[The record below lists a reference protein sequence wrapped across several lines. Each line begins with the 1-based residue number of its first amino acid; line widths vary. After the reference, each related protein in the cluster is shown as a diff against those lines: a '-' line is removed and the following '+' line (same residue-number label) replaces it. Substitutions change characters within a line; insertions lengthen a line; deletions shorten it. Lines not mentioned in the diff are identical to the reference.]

1 MLNLLM
7 SPRTARTVVGL
18 ISTVVETA
26 VDAIRS
32 VIAPATLVA
41 EQETPAVEAEA
52 PVVVDAPDPDGLFA
66 DDELPAVEDIE
77 RAALG
82 YDLAADS
89 ARSADRAKRKH
100 RKLLDRL
107 PAGTYGSWLVRRV
120 ASGRQTVDLDKVR
133 AIFEEHGLGDVPM
146 RDNAPSLKVERVEV
160 AAADVETLAGVA
172 A

>member
-7 SPRTARTVVGL
+7 SPRTARKVVGL
-18 ISTVVETA
+18 IGAVVETA
-26 VDAIRS
+26 ADAIRS

-41 EQETPAVEAEA
+41 KQDTPAAEAEA
-52 PVVVDAPDPDGLFA
+52 PSVVEAPDPADLFT
-66 DDELPAVEDIE
+66 DDQLPAVEDIE

-107 PAGTYGSWLVRRV
+107 PAGTYGAWLVRRV
-120 ASGRQTVDLDKVR
+120 ASNRQTVDLDKVR
-133 AIFEEHGLGDVPM
+133 AIFEQHGLGDVPM
-146 RDNAPSLKVERVEV
+146 RDTAPSLRVERIVTVDAAETLT
-160 AAADVETLAGVA
+160 AAAA
-172 A
+172 